1 MSAGAITILSYAFSA
16 FFISSLVGV
25 LLIIAY
31 VVVSFVFNI
40 IRIFKPKFCLPY
52 RTPDPEGKY
61 QAPLATKKI
70 ALNFL
75 ILRSMEKRQV
85 NGRREVLQYGT
96 FSPSK
101 VSENEWDLNALTML
115 LRRHTVIERPQDRK
129 DLYTLSLIAD
139 HRKLCFKT
147 STKNGLKVAFA
158 NLHRKHWIVFD
169 YESAKRWQ
177 SVVPNTEIIP
187 ANVYARLRQRQHE
200 EKTNAKASAASA

>member
-1 MSAGAITILSYAFSA
+1 MSAGAMTFISYVFSA
-16 FFISSLVGV
+16 FFISCIAGV

-31 VVVSFVFNI
+31 VFVSFVFNI
-40 IRIFKPKFCLPY
+40 IRIFKPNFCLPY

-61 QAPLATKKI
+61 QLPLVTKKI
-70 ALNFL
+70 ALDYL
-75 ILRSMEKRQV
+75 ISRSMEKRQV
-85 NGRREVLQYGT
+85 NGRREEIRYGS
-96 FSPSK
+96 FPPSK
-101 VSENEWDLNALTML
+101 TPENEWDLNALTML
-115 LRRHTVIERPQDRK
+115 LRRQAVTEKPENRK

-147 STKNGLKVAFA
+147 STKNGLRVAFA
-158 NLHRKHWIVFD
+158 NLNRKNWVVFD

-177 SVVPNTEIIP
+177 TVVPNTEIIP